1 MASKLLAARMDCKS
15 HAMIHFQFAEYHG
28 RYATRTNTK
37 SQQFVVE
44 GDSSQTSSRNGAFQ
58 DDAFGRAH
66 GLCQPN
72 GDGYLE

>member
-15 HAMIHFQFAEYHG
+15 HAMIKFQFAEYHG
-28 RYATRTNTK
+28 RYATRTNTN
-37 SQQFVVE
+37 
-44 GDSSQTSSRNGAFQ
+44 DSSQTSSRNGAFQ